1 MNLVKTSYS
10 PKDVTVLL
18 KDLSSVMTP
27 LTPREREQAMLSG
40 VHYSEMLPTEEA
52 PSQEYFN
59 LYAHSL
65 KCNAEKIAGYVETLA
80 CQIHNLAS
88 DGAPILVSLARAGT
102 PVGILIKRYLEKY
115 FSTECSH
122 YTISIIRDKGI
133 DENAMEYIYN
143 AEVIEKGNQVKN
155 IFFIDGW
162 TGKGAIKNQLSAAV
176 ESLKQKDSKWSNLH
190 DWLFVLADPGSVTEY
205 YATREDCLLPS
216 ACLNSTVSGLL
227 SRSILNRF
235 VDTANGDFH
244 GAVYFS
250 DFERIDCSNKFLR
263 EIAEHFKA
271 PIEGSHT
278 DSVTSFSCMS
288 IIDRICEAF
297 HIEDYL
303 KVKPGIGET
312 TRVLLRRM
320 PYMVLVNETTS
331 LADPDIAHILDLCK
345 RKSVPIKRFALGNY
359 KVCGIIREGKADV

>member
-10 PKDVTVLL
+10 SKDVTVLL

-27 LTPREREQAMLSG
+27 LTPCEREQAMLSG
-40 VHYSEMLPTEEA
+40 VHYSEMLPMEEA

-59 LYAHSL
+59 LYLHSL
-65 KCNAEKIAGYVETLA
+65 KCNAEKIAEYVGILTR
-80 CQIHNLAS
+80 QIHALAS
-88 DGAPILVSLARAGT
+88 DGAPILISLARAGT

-115 FSTECSH
+115 FGTECSH

-143 AEVIEKGNQVKN
+143 TEVIGNRNHVKN
-155 IFFIDGW
+155 MFFIDGW

-176 ESLKQKDSKWSNLH
+176 ENLRQKDTRWNNLH

-227 SRSILNRF
+227 SRSILNKY
-235 VDTANGDFH
+235 VDTTNGDFH

-250 DFERIDCSNKFLR
+250 NFEEIDCSNSFLHN
-263 EIAEHFKA
+263 IAEHFKPPA
-271 PIEGSHT
+271 GWIQSNLGCA
-278 DSVTSFSCMS
+278 FSCMR
-288 IIDRICEAF
+288 IIDEICRSF
-297 HIEDYL
+297 LIEDYL
-303 KVKPGIGET
+303 KVKPGVGET

-320 PYMVLVNETTS
+320 PYMVLVNKTTS
-331 LADPDIAHILDLCK
+331 LSDPDIAHILELCK
-345 RKSVPIKRFALGNY
+345 RKSVPIKRFILGNY